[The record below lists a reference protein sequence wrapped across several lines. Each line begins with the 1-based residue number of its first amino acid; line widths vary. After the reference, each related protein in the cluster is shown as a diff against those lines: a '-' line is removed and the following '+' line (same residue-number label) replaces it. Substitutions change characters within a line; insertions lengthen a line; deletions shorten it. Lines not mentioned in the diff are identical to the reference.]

1 MGLQNFGGSGGGGG
15 VTSIDGINGSV
26 TLVQGTG
33 ITIQDNTPSAGDITI
48 SSTGGGNAPGGVQYD
63 VQLNDGSGGFAGSND
78 LNFQGGYLTING
90 DSGYGQ
96 LQWLNSPAST
106 GYAGSGINGTAT
118 PIIVGALNGDLSIWS
133 SQAMNFSTDTG
144 NTNML
149 QINTDGSITIA
160 DLGGSGTQMVTAN
173 NAGVLSV
180 QSIPIGTLWT
190 EITTSTVALAVE
202 NGYVMNNASQVVGA
216 LPATAV
222 FGSEIRI
229 VGKGAG
235 GWKIAQ
241 NSGQTIHFGNQNT
254 TTGAAGSIASQN
266 VFDCLD
272 LLCITANT
280 DWVAHSSQGN
290 LTVI

>member
-1 MGLQNFGGSGGGGG
+1 MSVLKAVANNGSGGGGG
-15 VTSIDGINGSV
+15 
-26 TLVQGTG
+26 
-33 ITIQDNTPSAGDITI
+33 
-48 SSTGGGNAPGGVQYD
+48 GGGTPGGVQYD
-63 VQLNDGSGGFAGSND
+63 VQLNDGAGGFAGSND

-96 LQWLNSPAST
+96 LQWLNTPASG
-106 GYAGSGINGTAT
+106 GYGGTGINGTSS

-144 NTNML
+144 GTNMF
-149 QINTDGSITIA
+149 QINTDGTIEISN
-160 DLGGSGTQMVTAN
+160 LSGGGTQMVVAN
-173 NAGVLSV
+173 NDGVLGV
-180 QSIPIGTLWT
+180 QSIPVGTPWT
-190 EITTSTVALAVE
+190 EVTTATQALAVE
-202 NGYVMNNASQVVGA
+202 NGYVMNNASQVVGT
-216 LPATAV
+216 LPSTAI
-222 FGSEIRI
+222 FGAEIRI

-241 NSGQTIHFGNQNT
+241 NSGQTIHFGNQST
-254 TTGAAGSIASQN
+254 TAGVGGSITSQN

-290 LTVI
+290 LTIT